1 MDPVVEARELR
12 RRARTL
18 RRFAAMIEGAQLGA
32 LGRLGGD
39 GTWYGPTAGAFLED
53 CHTVDRLIREA
64 LDGLRHAAR
73 RLDTNADEVE
83 RAALVPGSVL
93 GS

>member
-32 LGRLGGD
+32 LARLGGD

-53 CHTVDRLIREA
+53 CRTIDRLVHEA
-64 LDGLRHAAR
+64 LDGLRDAAR
-73 RLDTNADEVE
+73 RLDAQATEAE

-93 GS
+93 GG